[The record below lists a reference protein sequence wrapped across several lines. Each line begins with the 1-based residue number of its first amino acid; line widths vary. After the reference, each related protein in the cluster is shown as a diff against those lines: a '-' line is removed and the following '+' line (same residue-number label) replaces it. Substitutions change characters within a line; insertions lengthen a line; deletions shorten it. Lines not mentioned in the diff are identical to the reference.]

1 MQPLSPAL
9 FEGLSRTFTPLPPLH
24 ATPSA
29 VGGFFF
35 AVVTRSQPSPSVPFH
50 TRPCESK
57 RYGDVLLAS
66 YACTH
71 RITAWTCM
79 PT

>member
-29 VGGFFF
+29 VGGFFL
-35 AVVTRSQPSPSVPFH
+35 RS
-50 TRPCESK
+50 
-57 RYGDVLLAS
+57 
-66 YACTH
+66 
-71 RITAWTCM
+71 
-79 PT
+79 